1 MDADL
6 RKYNTL
12 NANLGF
18 MVDDLRGRQDNM
30 QDSIIQNRFKRIKN
44 EIEIS

>member
-6 RKYNTL
+6 RKYNTM

-18 MVDDLRGRQDNM
+18 MVDDLRGRQDNKIR
-30 QDSIIQNRFKRIKN
+30 DADVNIVTETN
-44 EIEIS
+44 